1 MHYLSPQGCGHRFQR
16 SANCLKDGFALR
28 PTFQTDFSVVLF
40 RSDFVLIS
48 EKNYMKA
55 HKNQWVCTI
64 PYPPECLAEATS
76 RGQTMAPEA
85 QKPSQ

>member
-1 MHYLSPQGCGHRFQR
+1 MAIRYAVDLTDTER
-16 SANCLKDGFALR
+16 AALR
-28 PTFQTDFSVVLF
+28 EIVSDFSVMLF